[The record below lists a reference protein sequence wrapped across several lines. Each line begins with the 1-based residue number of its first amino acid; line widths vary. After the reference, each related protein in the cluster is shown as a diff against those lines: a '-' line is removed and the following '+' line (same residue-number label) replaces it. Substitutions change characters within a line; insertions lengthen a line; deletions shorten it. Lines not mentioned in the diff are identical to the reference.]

1 MLDKNI
7 SYIANYLWQ
16 ESIRNINTILTDEEK
31 KKFNIADY
39 YYLTTIYF
47 MNNPNIGEV
56 SKSLELTKPAI
67 SALIKRLESNNLI
80 IKRQSL
86 EDKRVFYL
94 ELTDKGKEIV
104 EGDNMLYR
112 RFTDMIQSLITD
124 EQMQEVECLMQEI
137 VNRIKMED
145 AK

>member
-1 MLDKNI
+1 MLDKSI

-16 ESIRNINTILTDEEK
+16 ESSRNINTILTDEEK

-39 YYLTTIYF
+39 YYLTAIYF
-47 MNNPNIGEV
+47 MDNPNIGEV
-56 SKSLELTKPAI
+56 SKTLELTKPAI
-67 SALIKRLESNNLI
+67 SALIKRLGFSNLI

-112 RFTDMIQSLITD
+112 RFTDMIGSLITD
-124 EQMQEVECLMQEI
+124 EQMKEVECLMQEI
-137 VNRIKMED
+137 VNKIKMEA